1 MKLAYGD
8 IDNIFNLKLILI
20 MKKFFLVAAIALF
33 MSSCNG
39 VAETTQ
45 DTVADSTAQELTV
58 ADSLT
63 VDTVVVD
70 TVATEVVAE

>member
-1 MKLAYGD
+1 
-8 IDNIFNLKLILI
+8 

-39 VAETTQ
+39 VAESTQ
-45 DTVADSTAQELTV
+45 DAVDSTTQELTV

-63 VDTVVVD
+63 VDTIAVDTVVVD

>member
-1 MKLAYGD
+1 
-8 IDNIFNLKLILI
+8 

-39 VAETTQ
+39 VAESTQ
-45 DTVADSTAQELTV
+45 DTVADSTTQETAVVDSLVVDTV
-58 ADSLT
+58 A

-70 TVATEVVAE
+70 TVVTEVVAE

>member
-1 MKLAYGD
+1 
-8 IDNIFNLKLILI
+8 

-39 VAETTQ
+39 VSESTQ
-45 DTVADSTAQELTV
+45 DTVADSTAQELVV

-63 VDTVVVD
+63 VVADTVAVD
-70 TVATEVVAE
+70 TVATDVVAE

>member
-1 MKLAYGD
+1 
-8 IDNIFNLKLILI
+8 

-39 VAETTQ
+39 VAESTQ
-45 DTVADSTAQELTV
+45 DTVADSTAQELV
-58 ADSLT
+58 VDSLV
-63 VDTVVVD
+63 VDTIAVD

>member
-1 MKLAYGD
+1 
-8 IDNIFNLKLILI
+8 

-39 VAETTQ
+39 VAESTQ
-45 DTVADSTAQELTV
+45 DTVADSTAQELVV

-63 VDTVVVD
+63 VVADTVAVD
-70 TVATEVVAE
+70 TVATDVVAE

>member
-1 MKLAYGD
+1 
-8 IDNIFNLKLILI
+8 

-45 DTVADSTAQELTV
+45 DAVADSTAQELTV

-63 VDTVVVD
+63 VDTIVVDSTAVD